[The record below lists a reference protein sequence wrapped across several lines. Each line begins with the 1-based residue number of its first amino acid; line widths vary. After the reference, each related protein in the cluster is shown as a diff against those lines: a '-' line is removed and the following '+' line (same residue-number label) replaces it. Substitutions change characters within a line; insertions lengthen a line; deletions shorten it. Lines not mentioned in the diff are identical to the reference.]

1 MQVKLSDEEMRFVEN
16 LPPGQYATRI
26 VESYW
31 HDGEPVFVIAITGPK
46 TDEPSLF
53 TITKE

>member
-1 MQVKLSDEEMRFVEN
+1 MQVKLNDEDAELLDGLE
-16 LPPGQYATRI
+16 PGVYATRI
-26 VESYW
+26 VSSHW
-31 HDGEPVFVIAITGPK
+31 ANGEPVFVITITGPK